1 MKALMPLIWPKNKIV
16 VVVDAG
22 ESGPPRNASAL
33 LKEQNLLNDSS
44 TASCIAKYSWVIF
57 YTF

>member
-1 MKALMPLIWPKNKIV
+1 MALIWPENKNVV

-22 ESGPPRNASAL
+22 ESGPRSDTSGL
-33 LKEQNLLNDSS
+33 LKEQNHNFAERSTDSKL
-44 TASCIAKYSWVIF
+44 IAKYSWVIF